1 VIGRPRDIC
10 STVGACITRSSTSAT
25 TPSTRPRSIWSRAP
39 TVERLTDGGKIC
51 RRSQQIGLPEQ
62 SGLTVNAS
70 RHIEPGRLG
79 PTVEYDLHK
88 VLNKLG
94 MTTRE
99 HSDRAVPRG

>member
-1 VIGRPRDIC
+1 
-10 STVGACITRSSTSAT
+10 
-25 TPSTRPRSIWSRAP
+25 
-39 TVERLTDGGKIC
+39 
-51 RRSQQIGLPEQ
+51 LPEQ

-79 PTVEYDLHK
+79 PTVEYQLHK